1 MNSDDLKTYTTV
13 ALALWNVGLTIAMW
27 LRKPGEDA
35 GAAVDALRTE
45 HGNQLAKVVQ
55 RLVGIETD
63 MRHMPTSEE
72 LAQLEGT
79 VKQIAERTEA
89 MTDNM
94 STVRTQLNRIENYLL
109 DKK

>member
-1 MNSDDLKTYTTV
+1 MPPDDIKTYTTV
-13 ALALWNVGLTIAMW
+13 ALALWNAGLTIAMW
-27 LRKPGEDA
+27 LRKPGVDA
-35 GAAVDALRTE
+35 GAAVESLRKA
-45 HGNQLAKVVQ
+45 HGDQLAVVVQ
-55 RLVGIETD
+55 RLVSIETD